1 LVAALERLG
10 AHRAPARVA
19 VDLDAAS
26 LEADPPVGLTRE
38 PAAVALELGLLLAG
52 VAGGEALL
60 RAFGAAEAAA
70 EPLAELPLAALL
82 RLAHAT
88 ALIAAEPAE
97 TVEALLLGGAG
108 RRPRSQGRRA
118 DGEQRQNRNRDQEP
132 SDQSTVAVPPPV
144 MVTFSVFLPSFSCH
158 TSTS

>member
-1 LVAALERLG
+1 LLAALERLG

-19 VDLDAAS
+19 LDLDAAP
-26 LEADPPVGLTRE
+26 LKADAPVGLTGE
-38 PAAVALELGLLLAG
+38 PAAVALELGLPLAG
-52 VAGGEALL
+52 VAGVEALL
-60 RAFGAAEAAA
+60 RALGAAEAAA
-70 EPLAELPLAALL
+70 EPRTELLLAALL
-82 RLAHAT
+82 RLADAAALVAT
-88 ALIAAEPAE
+88 EPAE
-97 TVEALLLGGAG
+97 AVEALLLGGAG

-118 DGEQRQNRNRDQEP
+118 GGEQRQNGDRDQEP